1 MNRMV
6 LSAQLVERGV
16 VRYTPAGLAAID
28 CRLQHESTLTE
39 DGQPRKVSLEIKAL
53 AIGAIAR
60 PLGLLVL
67 GSFALFGGFLA
78 SARNGRGLLF
88 HITELTP
95 GAPAPALSSEFSPES
110 SSSIPRPDITSGQP
124 GFKHPART

>member
-16 VRYTPAGLAAID
+16 VRYTPAGLPAID

-60 PLGLLVL
+60 PLGVLVL
-67 GSFALFGGFLA
+67 GSFALFGGFLS

-95 GAPAPALSSEFSPES
+95 GAPAPAFSSASSPEAS
-110 SSSIPRPDITSGQP
+110 SSNPRPDTASGQP